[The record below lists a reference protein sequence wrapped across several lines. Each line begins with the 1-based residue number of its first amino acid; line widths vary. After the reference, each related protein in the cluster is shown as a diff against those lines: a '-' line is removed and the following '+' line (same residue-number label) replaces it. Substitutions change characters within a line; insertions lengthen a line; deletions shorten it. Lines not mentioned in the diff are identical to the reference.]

1 MRALS
6 AFLKKE
12 WQEALASY
20 RLVILIVLFALF
32 GIMNV
37 FTAKYTPEMITYFV
51 SEEFAKSIPT
61 PTLIDAWLQFFK
73 NIGQIGVIVT
83 VILFSGTLTQE
94 YSKGTLTLLVTKGL
108 SCWKIVTAKFLMN
121 SFIFTL
127 AYLSGISLTFTY
139 GKFYFD
145 SMEVLHLAFGL
156 ISLWLFTIF
165 LIALINLGSVLCATN
180 YLVLLVVGG
189 VNVILMLLNFIPDV
203 KEYNPISLFTAGT
216 PLIQGD
222 MVPSDILSAIYVTI
236 GIVVIIKILTII
248 LFNKKS
254 L

>member
-108 SCWKIVTAKFLMN
+108 SRWKIVTAKFLMN

-127 AYLSGISLTFTY
+127 AYLSGISLTFIY

-145 SMEVLHLAFGL
+145 SMEVPHLAFGL

-203 KEYNPISLFTAGT
+203 KEYNSISLFTAGT

-222 MVPSDILSAIYVTI
+222 MVPSDILPAIYVTI
-236 GIVVIIKILTII
+236 GIVIIIKILTII